1 MFCIC
6 KLRACLWY
14 IKHVKREVLKAVKI
28 TMFLWFVTQCGLT
41 GIQTFWRNM
50 LSTGETTWHQTEK
63 IYIEHIWHVMEQE
76 NDIDTTHVAEI
87 SINISLSMV
96 SKRQDIS
103 SRESGVTIG
112 NFTNFMLQN
121 STASEVYLLL
131 QHIGSWKWSRPTFQR
146 CLLPRLHGAISQKA
160 VIFIL
165 AVGRTWNLT

>member
-1 MFCIC
+1 
-6 KLRACLWY
+6 
-14 IKHVKREVLKAVKI
+14 
-28 TMFLWFVTQCGLT
+28 
-41 GIQTFWRNM
+41 
-50 LSTGETTWHQTEK
+50 
-63 IYIEHIWHVMEQE
+63 MEQE

-131 QHIGSWKWSRPTFQR
+131 QHIGS
-146 CLLPRLHGAISQKA
+146 
-160 VIFIL
+160 
-165 AVGRTWNLT
+165 